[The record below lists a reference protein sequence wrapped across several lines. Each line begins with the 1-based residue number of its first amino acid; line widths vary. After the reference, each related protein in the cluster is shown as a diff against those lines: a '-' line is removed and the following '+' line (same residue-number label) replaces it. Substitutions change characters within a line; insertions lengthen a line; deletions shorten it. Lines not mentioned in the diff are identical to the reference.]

1 MAGKIRSLLSAFVS
15 VAIFLLGRS
24 LCNQHC
30 GSMTI
35 TTIIVLRYRV
45 IKLAEHERE
54 QVELT
59 AIAITKYYV
68 AAYFDLVIVNLRVQ
82 RTP

>member
-1 MAGKIRSLLSAFVS
+1 
-15 VAIFLLGRS
+15 
-24 LCNQHC
+24 
-30 GSMTI
+30 MTI

-82 RTP
+82 RTPRLQQQQQQNDKRFCNYI

>member
-1 MAGKIRSLLSAFVS
+1 
-15 VAIFLLGRS
+15 
-24 LCNQHC
+24 
-30 GSMTI
+30 MTI

-45 IKLAEHERE
+45 IKPAEHERE

-82 RTP
+82 RTPVCCRLQQQQNDKRFCNYI

>member
-1 MAGKIRSLLSAFVS
+1 
-15 VAIFLLGRS
+15 
-24 LCNQHC
+24 
-30 GSMTI
+30 MTI